1 MHQTLVALLLKSSKQ
16 ATSVDSL
23 LQDIINDAEYL
34 LKSQTTFGT
43 RRLRAYSYIPS
54 TFSHLPTIFRFLF
67 RLKVPTNQLGQNV
80 KILYFEI
87 SSLMNWIFFLL

>member
-54 TFSHLPTIFRFLF
+54 SF
-67 RLKVPTNQLGQNV
+67 
-80 KILYFEI
+80 
-87 SSLMNWIFFLL
+87 

>member
-1 MHQTLVALLLKSSKQ
+1 MFEVIEVILTFDFVSRGYFHVPKSSLVALLLESSKQ
-16 ATSVDSL
+16 STSVDSL
-23 LQDIINDAEYL
+23 RQDIINDAEYL

-67 RLKVPTNQLGQNV
+67 TWKFQQ
-80 KILYFEI
+80 
-87 SSLMNWIFFLL
+87 M